1 MVLLLLPLVLGSTLV
16 QDAATLDLKYRPV
29 SKVVKLL
36 KDMQAELNAEK
47 AKDQEVFD
55 KLTCWC
61 ETNLK
66 EKALSTEVANKQ
78 ITGLV
83 TDIQRFSAKA
93 AGLKASIAQVKKE
106 VASNTA
112 ALEQATKVRTK
123 ETAEFS
129 DDEKD
134 MIQSLQALK
143 NAVFVLSKHHEAT
156 FMQMKPTAMV
166 QVRVAAER
174 VLRRSD
180 SLKSLKPSDRRLLKA
195 LVQQPNANAG
205 SYTPQSG
212 QIFGIL
218 SSMKEEFESNLSTEQ
233 KNEQQAAS
241 DFAQLKKAKEGEID
255 AGTTKIKAQMQSL
268 ADAEENLADAKE
280 TLEGT
285 RGALAA
291 DTEVLASLK
300 LQCQQTDKDF
310 ALRQQTR
317 SEEIAAVSEA
327 ISILSDDDAHDNFSK
342 TLSFAQ
348 VHHERRR
355 GVALLRK
362 AAHVNGPRS
371 AALTQLADHAQLDV
385 FVKIRKSIDDMVASL
400 KKEQADEVK
409 EKDVCVKELRENEK
423 AIAIKQRTITELT
436 AFMEEAE
443 ATLKT
448 LAKEIVEHKAEVKE
462 TQKQMAAASEERE
475 AENKEFQDAVK
486 EQRAAQDVLKKAKAR
501 LETFYKKKQGL
512 LQAQPQNLVQAVLGG
527 HFVLYQG
534 GQTPGAALSEKPK
547 GFETYETKGKGA
559 SGVLALLS
567 SIIKEAETMEK
578 EALAAETDAQ
588 ASYEEFIKGSNDSVS
603 KLAALIAS
611 KTQEIAELT
620 AAHETAKADRSA
632 ALEDADRL
640 VQTGVDLHK
649 SCDFLTKNF
658 DVRQAGRQ
666 QEMDALA
673 EAKAVFSGADF
684 A

>member
-16 QDAATLDLKYRPV
+16 QDASTLDLKYRPV
-29 SKVVKLL
+29 AKVVKLL

-47 AKDQEVFD
+47 AKDQAVFD

-61 ETNLK
+61 ETNMK
-66 EKALSTEVANKQ
+66 EKTLSTTVANKQ

-83 TDIQRFSAKA
+83 SDIERLSAKA
-93 AGLKASIAQVKKE
+93 AGLKATIAQVQKE
-106 VASNTA
+106 VESNSA
-112 ALEQATKVRTK
+112 ALDQATKVREK
-123 ETAEFS
+123 ETAEFT

-134 MIQSLQALK
+134 MMQSLQALK

-166 QVRVAAER
+166 QVWTAAER
-174 VLRRSD
+174 VLKRSD
-180 SLKSLKPSDRRLLKA
+180 SLKTLKPSQRRVLKA
-195 LVQQPNANAG
+195 LVQQPNAG
-205 SYTPQSG
+205 SYTPASG

-218 SSMKEEFESNLSTEQ
+218 SSMKEEFESNLSAEQ
-233 KNEQQAAS
+233 KNEMQASS
-241 DFAQLKKAKEGEID
+241 DFAELKKAKEAEID
-255 AGTTKIKAQMQSL
+255 AGTVKIKSQSQSL
-268 ADAEENLADAKE
+268 ADAEEKLADAKE
-280 TLEGT
+280 SLSGT
-285 RGALAA
+285 RSALAA

-310 ALRQQTR
+310 ALRQKTR

-327 ISILSDDDAHDNFSK
+327 ISILSDDDARDNFSK
-342 TLSFAQ
+342 TLSFVQ
-348 VHHERRR
+348 VNHERRR

-362 AAHVNGPRS
+362 AARLGGPRS
-371 AALTQLADHAQLDV
+371 AALAQIADHAQLDV

-400 KKEQADEVK
+400 KKEQADEVM
-409 EKDVCVKELRENEK
+409 EKDTCVKELRENEK
-423 AIAIKQRTITELT
+423 AIAIKQRAITELT

-443 ATLKT
+443 STLKT
-448 LAKEIVEHKAEVKE
+448 LAKEIAEHKAEVKE

-501 LETFYKKKQGL
+501 LEAFYKKKQGL

-534 GQTPGAALSEKPK
+534 AQQPGAALSEKPK
-547 GFETYETKGKGA
+547 GFETFETKKQGA
-559 SGVLALLS
+559 NGVLVLLS

-578 EALAAETDAQ
+578 EALEAETDAQ

-620 AAHETAKADRSA
+620 ADHETAKADRSA
-632 ALEDADRL
+632 ALDDAERL

-649 SCDFLTKNF
+649 SCDFLVKNF
-658 DVRQAGRQ
+658 DVRQAGRA
-666 QEMDALA
+666 QEMEALA

-684 A
+684 S